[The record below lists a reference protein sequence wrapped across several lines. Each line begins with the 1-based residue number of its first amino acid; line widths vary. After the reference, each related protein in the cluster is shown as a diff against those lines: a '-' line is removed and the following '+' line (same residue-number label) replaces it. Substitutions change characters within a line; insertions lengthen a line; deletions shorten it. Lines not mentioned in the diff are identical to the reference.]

1 MNKTYDCMC
10 TKLLVTVTHTLSWPG
25 QQKLSSYN
33 HYPMILGFLEGC
45 LKCIGTRKDEGQK
58 SLSFQFSSLLSSGR
72 KPKHPWAMPR
82 PSPSFKDGSL
92 KTGSR
97 KQEAGPGTLL
107 VSPSEALFRR
117 QQMHPTGL

>member
-45 LKCIGTRKDEGQK
+45 LKCIGTRQDEGQK
-58 SLSFQFSSLLSSGR
+58 SLSFQFSSLSKLRQKTQASLGHAKALSKLQR
-72 KPKHPWAMPR
+72 WFPENR
-82 PSPSFKDGSL
+82 
-92 KTGSR
+92 
-97 KQEAGPGTLL
+97 E
-107 VSPSEALFRR
+107 
-117 QQMHPTGL
+117 